1 MSKENIWKRPIEE
14 ILSSSFGKYAKYIIQ
29 DRALPDIRD
38 GLKPVQRR
46 ILYAMY
52 DLGITHDKAYK
63 KSARSVGEVIGK
75 YHPHG
80 DSSIYEAMVRMSQEW
95 KNNIPIIDMH
105 GNKGSIDGDGPA
117 AMRYTECR
125 LSKIAEYMLQN
136 IHKKTVEFIPNFD
149 DSEREPSYL
158 PSLIPGLLMNGST
171 GIAAGYA
178 TNIPPFN
185 PIEVFNSLIYR
196 LDNPNCTVDDILKI
210 MPGPDFP
217 TGGIINGVSGIKE
230 AYETGRGKFTIKADI
245 EEIPHNKKIK
255 HLVIKTI
262 PYETNKSNIIKA
274 IDDLVYN
281 EKISGIVEVRDES
294 DMQGV
299 SIVLEVDVDK
309 STDLIKNFL
318 YKNTQ
323 LQVTYAINFI
333 AIHKRKPV
341 LLSMI
346 QALDAYVVHA
356 IDILVKTLTFDL
368 NKAQKRLEVLKGLIK
383 AINILDDVITL
394 IRRSTSKDDAKTNLM
409 TRFQFTEIQA
419 EAIVSLRLYR
429 LSSTDVLAV
438 KQEADALEVTINEI
452 QTILGSEELQK
463 NKLKEILR
471 EYRKE
476 FNVVRKTAI
485 DGEIE
490 KIVINESEL
499 QESKEVIVMATRDG
513 YLKTTTKR
521 SLESSKYGEFI
532 LKSGDILLD
541 IFESNTLNQIMV
553 ITSNGQ
559 YISIPCH
566 KIKNSKYKDPAEH
579 INNLIALDSD
589 VKVISIFQTSSVLA
603 SNEILLI
610 CTEQG
615 QIKRI
620 ELNQLTFSKNPKSCI
635 ITGLKNGDKVIS
647 AQVVPKDSTGEV
659 ACITKNGLGLRFE
672 LNEIPI
678 IGRTASGVRAQKL
691 IPGDSIVACLF
702 SEHPSKHQILLTA
715 NRGFKRIPFSS
726 INLTKR
732 ANIGKM
738 VMAQI
743 KTDPYV
749 INTAYVVNP
758 RDIINVLLV
767 DNQITNLTASD
778 VPLSNLETR
787 FSDLKTG
794 NVVTTYRDNWMSND
808 IHAVSQSKTQTT
820 EEDKAEQSNDDLK
833 PTVQGSLFDEE

>member
-1 MSKENIWKRPIEE
+1 MAKENIWLRPIEE

-95 KNNIPIIDMH
+95 KNNIPMIDMH

-125 LSKIAEYMLQN
+125 LSKISEYMLEN

-149 DSEREPSYL
+149 DSESEPAYL
-158 PSLIPGLLMNGST
+158 PSLIPSLLINGAT

-185 PIEVFNSLIYR
+185 PVEVFDAIIHVI
-196 LDNPNCTVDDILKI
+196 DTPNCSVDTLLKI

-217 TGGIINGVSGIKE
+217 TAGIINGVSGIKE
-230 AYETGRGKFTIKADI
+230 AYETGRGKFTIKAEF
-245 EEIPHNKKIK
+245 EEVPCNKKIK
-255 HLVIKTI
+255 QLVIKSI
-262 PYETNKSNIIKA
+262 PYETNKSNIIKS
-274 IDDLVYN
+274 IDDLVYG

-294 DMQGV
+294 DMQGI
-299 SIVLEVDVDK
+299 SIVLDIEVDK
-309 STDLIKNFL
+309 SYETIKNFL
-318 YKNTQ
+318 YKNTA

-333 AIHKRKPV
+333 AIHDRKPT
-341 LLSMI
+341 LLSMKDAI
-346 QALDAYVVHA
+346 QAYIKHA
-356 IDILVKTLTFDL
+356 INILVKTLTFDL
-368 NKAQKRLEVLKGLIK
+368 NKALKRLEVLKGLIK
-383 AINILDDVITL
+383 AISILDDVIHL
-394 IRRSTSKDDAKTNLM
+394 IRKSTSKEDAKTNLV
-409 TRFQFTEIQA
+409 TRFQFTEVQA

-429 LSSTDVLAV
+429 LSSTDVLSI
-438 KQEADALEVTINEI
+438 KKEAEELELSINEI
-452 QTILGSEELQK
+452 KVILNSEELQR
-463 NKLKEILR
+463 NALKKIIR
-471 EYRKE
+471 EYKAEFKVARKS
-476 FNVVRKTAI
+476 TI
-485 DGEIE
+485 SGEIE

-499 QESKEVIVMATRDG
+499 QESKDVVVMVTRDG

-521 SLESSKYGEFI
+521 SIESSQYGEFI

-541 IFESNTLNQIMV
+541 IFDSNTLNQVIA

-589 VKVISIFQTSSVLA
+589 VKIVSAMQTSSILA
-603 SNEILLI
+603 SNETLLI

-615 QIKRI
+615 QVKRI
-620 ELNQLTFSKNPKSCI
+620 ELNQLTFSKNPKSSSI
-635 ITGLKNGDKVIS
+635 IGLKDDDKVIA
-647 AQVVPKDSTGEV
+647 AQIVPKDVVGQV
-659 ACITKNGLGLRFE
+659 VCITQQGMALRFQ
-672 LNEIPI
+672 LDEIPI

-691 IPGDSIVACLF
+691 IPNDKIIACLF
-702 SEHPSKHQILLTA
+702 SSTPTKHQILITA
-715 NRGFKRIPFSS
+715 NRGFKRIHFSD

-732 ANIGKM
+732 ANIGRM
-738 VMAQI
+738 VMLQV
-743 KTDPYV
+743 KSDPFILSNAYV
-749 INTAYVVNP
+749 INS
-758 RDIINVLLV
+758 RDTINVLKE
-767 DNQITNLTASD
+767 DNQITNLIASNI
-778 VPLSNLETR
+778 PLVDLDTR
-787 FSDLKTG
+787 FTDMKTG
-794 NVVTTYRDNWMSND
+794 NIITSFRDNWLSNS
-808 IHAVSQSKTQTT
+808 ITAVNQTT
-820 EEDKAEQSNDDLK
+820 ALDLDDDKDEEPNNGE
-833 PTVQGSLFDEE
+833 PPVQGSLF